1 MIAEAVTKL
10 CHDISHAGGRAL
22 IVGGWVRD
30 RLLGLSESWLD
41 YDIEVYGIAAEPLRA
56 RLATHGFV
64 NLVGEAYTVFKVRL
78 REKGRPLVV
87 DVTLPRHESKVGR
100 GHRAFVVTGDPA
112 MSFVEA
118 SRRRDFTINAIMY
131 DPLTGEFIDPHGGQA
146 DLKLRVLRAVDPKTF
161 IDDSLRVLR
170 AVQFAAR
177 LEFTIDEATIALC
190 RQIDLYDLPAERIWG
205 EVEKWLLQSRRPSI
219 GLYAA
224 LKLGVIKQL
233 WPELEY
239 LDPAA
244 LASALDAA
252 RASIDDLDYP
262 RRVVVMLATLCRNLA
277 PLPDSAA
284 QAVQLLLD
292 RLRLNHLDHYDV
304 RRQIIALVRHRDIPV
319 NWNTENQGADRAAAA
334 SNGDYR
340 RLAIAVEPALLAR
353 VEMAAVR
360 NQDAGAAAA
369 VERFLARVR
378 LLDIETSPPAPLL
391 LGRHVLA
398 LGIPPGPE
406 VGRITRAV
414 YQLQLDDEVLIL
426 DQAIAAAARIAALTG

>member
-10 CHDISHAGGRAL
+10 CQDISHAGGRAL

-30 RLLGLSESWLD
+30 FLRGVSESGPD
-41 YDIEVYGIAAEPLRA
+41 YDIEVYGIAADPLRA

-112 MSFVEA
+112 MSFVDA

-131 DPLTGEFIDPHGGQA
+131 DPLTEEFIDPHGGQA
-146 DLKLRVLRAVDPKTF
+146 DLKLRILRAVDPQTF
-161 IDDSLRVLR
+161 IEDSLRVLR

-190 RQIDLYDLPAERIWG
+190 RQIDLHDLPAERIWG
-205 EVEKWLLQSRRPSI
+205 EVEKWLLQSTRPSI

-224 LKLGVIKQL
+224 LELGVINQL
-233 WPELEY
+233 WPELES
-239 LDPAA
+239 LDPAV
-244 LASALDAA
+244 LGSALDAA

-284 QAVQLLLD
+284 QAAQLLLD

-304 RRQIIALVRHRDIPV
+304 RRQVIALVRHRDIPV
-319 NWNTENQGADRAAAA
+319 NWNTENRADRAAGA

-353 VEMAAVR
+353 VEMAAAR

-378 LLDIETSPPAPLL
+378 SLDVETSPPAPLL

-426 DQAIAAAARIAALTG
+426 DQAIAAAVRIAALTV

>member
-10 CHDISHAGGRAL
+10 CQDISYAGGRAL

-30 RLLGLSESWLD
+30 RLLNCPRSD
-41 YDIEVYGIAAEPLRA
+41 YDIEVYGIAADPLRA

-112 MSFVEA
+112 MSFVDA

-146 DLKLRVLRAVDPKTF
+146 DLKLRILRAVDPQTF
-161 IDDSLRVLR
+161 IEDSLRVLR

-190 RQIDLYDLPAERIWG
+190 RQIDLHDLPAERIWG

-224 LKLGVIKQL
+224 LELGVINQL
-233 WPELEY
+233 WPELES

-244 LASALDAA
+244 LGSALDAA

-284 QAVQLLLD
+284 QAAQLFLD

-304 RRQIIALVRHRDIPV
+304 RRQVIALVRHRDIPV
-319 NWNTENQGADRAAAA
+319 KWNTENRADRAAGA

-360 NQDAGAAAA
+360 NRDAGAAAA

-378 LLDIETSPPAPLL
+378 SLDVETSPPAPLL

-426 DQAIAAAARIAALTG
+426 DQAIAAAVRIAALTV

>member
-10 CHDISHAGGRAL
+10 CQDISCAGGRAL

-30 RLLGLSESWLD
+30 RLLNCPRSD
-41 YDIEVYGIAAEPLRA
+41 YDIEVYGIAADPLRA

-100 GHRAFVVTGDPA
+100 GHRAFVVTGDPE
-112 MSFVEA
+112 MSFVDA

-146 DLKLRVLRAVDPKTF
+146 DLKLRILRAVDPQTF
-161 IDDSLRVLR
+161 IEDSLRVLR

-190 RQIDLYDLPAERIWG
+190 RQIDLHDLPAERIWG

-224 LKLGVIKQL
+224 LELGVINQL
-233 WPELEY
+233 WPELES

-244 LASALDAA
+244 LGSALDAA

-284 QAVQLLLD
+284 QAAQLFLD

-304 RRQIIALVRHRDIPV
+304 RRQVIALVRHRDIPV
-319 NWNTENQGADRAAAA
+319 KWNTENRADRAAGA

-353 VEMAAVR
+353 VEMAAAR
-360 NQDAGAAAA
+360 NQDAGAVAA

-378 LLDIETSPPAPLL
+378 SLDVETSPPAPLL

-426 DQAIAAAARIAALTG
+426 DQAIAAAVRIAALTV

>member
-1 MIAEAVTKL
+1 MIAEAVLKL
-10 CHDISHAGGRAL
+10 CRNISLAGGRAL
-22 IVGGWVRD
+22 LVGGLVRD
-30 RLLGLSESWLD
+30 RLLGLPLSGSD
-41 YDIEVYGIAAEPLRA
+41 YDIEVYGLAAELLRA
-56 RLATHGFV
+56 LLAEHGSV

-78 REKGRPLVV
+78 REKGRSLVV

-100 GHRAFVVTGDPA
+100 GHRGFIVTGDPG
-112 MSFVEA
+112 MSFVDA

-131 DPLTGEFIDPHGGQA
+131 DPLTDELIDPHGGRA
-146 DLKLRVLRAVDPKTF
+146 DLQRRILRAVDPRTF
-161 IDDSLRVLR
+161 VEDSLRVLR

-177 LEFTIDEATIALC
+177 LEFTIDESTIALC
-190 RQIDLYDLPAERIWG
+190 REIDLHDLPAERIWG
-205 EVEKWLLQSRRPSI
+205 EVEKWLLQSVRPSI

-224 LKLGVIKQL
+224 FELGVINQL
-233 WPELEY
+233 WPEMEY
-239 LDPAA
+239 IDPNP
-244 LASALDAA
+244 LAMALDAA

-262 RRVVVMLATLCRNLA
+262 RRVAVMLATLCRNLA
-277 PLPDSAA
+277 PLPDPAA
-284 QAVQLLLD
+284 QAAQLFLD

-304 RRQIIALVRHRDIPV
+304 RRQVVTLVRHRDIPLK
-319 NWNTENQGADRAAAA
+319 WNKENQGADQTAVV

-340 RLAIAVEPALLAR
+340 RLAIEVEPALLAR

-360 NQDAGAAAA
+360 DRDADAVAA

-378 LLDIETSPPAPLL
+378 ALDIETSPPPPLL

-414 YQLQLDDEVLIL
+414 YQLQLDDEVLTL
-426 DQAIAAAARIAALTG
+426 DQAIAAATRIAALTV

>member
-10 CHDISHAGGRAL
+10 CQDISYAGGRAL

-30 RLLGLSESWLD
+30 RLLGLSESGPD
-41 YDIEVYGIAAEPLRA
+41 YDIEVYGIAADPLRA

-112 MSFVEA
+112 MSFVDA

-146 DLKLRVLRAVDPKTF
+146 DLKLRILRAVDPQTF
-161 IDDSLRVLR
+161 IEDSLRVLR

-190 RQIDLYDLPAERIWG
+190 RQIDLHDLPAERIWG

-224 LKLGVIKQL
+224 LELGVINQL
-233 WPELEY
+233 WPELQS

-244 LASALDAA
+244 LGSALDAA

-284 QAVQLLLD
+284 EAAQLFLD

-304 RRQIIALVRHRDIPV
+304 RRQVIALVRHRDIPV
-319 NWNTENQGADRAAAA
+319 KWNTEDRAGSAAGA

-340 RLAIAVEPALLAR
+340 RLAIAVEPGLLAR

-360 NQDAGAAAA
+360 NRDAGAAAA

-378 LLDIETSPPAPLL
+378 SLDVETSPPAPLL

-426 DQAIAAAARIAALTG
+426 DQAIAAAVRIAALTV

>member
-10 CHDISHAGGRAL
+10 CQDISYAGGRAL

-30 RLLGLSESWLD
+30 RLRGLSESGPD
-41 YDIEVYGIAAEPLRA
+41 YDIEVYGIAADPLRA

-112 MSFVEA
+112 MSFVDA

-146 DLKLRVLRAVDPKTF
+146 DLKLRILRAVDPQTF
-161 IDDSLRVLR
+161 IEDSLRVLR

-190 RQIDLYDLPAERIWG
+190 RQIDLHDLPAERIWG

-224 LKLGVIKQL
+224 LELGVINQL
-233 WPELEY
+233 WPELES

-244 LASALDAA
+244 LGSALDAA

-262 RRVVVMLATLCRNLA
+262 RRVVVMLATLCRNLDL
-277 PLPDSAA
+277 LPDSAA
-284 QAVQLLLD
+284 QAAQLFLD

-304 RRQIIALVRHRDIPV
+304 RRQVIALVRHRDIPV
-319 NWNTENQGADRAAAA
+319 KWNTENRADHAAGA

-360 NQDAGAAAA
+360 NRDAGAAAA

-378 LLDIETSPPAPLL
+378 SLDVETSPPAPLL

-426 DQAIAAAARIAALTG
+426 DQAIAAAVRIAALTV